1 MISDDLFDYE
11 FNRWEVATNPSGTFR
26 TSNLNLRDFVK
37 TRNDQ
42 FLRMLGMDVN
52 AAIRKAIPKSLYYWF
67 DNISFKSVMSVDIYP
82 NFELCFTKTGFLTS
96 YEENLHTINTV
107 CFGLEGWICDMA
119 VRAKR
124 DIEYKIKREVNG
136 IYGLSAIKEKENIM
150 PTNNT
155 NEFTVTL
162 NGLYVMPSIT
172 EIEKV
177 IFNDPATIVFWKDG
191 TKTVV
196 KVKPGEKFDKWTGL
210 AMAYMKKI
218 HGSKFHSLFRRW
230 CDAKEDES

>member
-11 FNRWEVATNPSGTFR
+11 FNRWEVATNTSGTFR
-26 TSNLNLRDFVK
+26 TSNFNLPSFVK
-37 TRNDQ
+37 TRNDR
-42 FLRMLGMDVN
+42 FLRMLGMNVDD
-52 AAIRKAIPKSLYYWF
+52 AIRKAIPASLYNWF
-67 DNISFKSVMSVDIYP
+67 DAISFESEMAVDTYP
-82 NFELCFTKTGFLTS
+82 YFKLYFEKLDFVVS
-96 YEENLHTINTV
+96 YEKNLHIIDTK
-107 CFGLEGWICDMA
+107 FLGLENWICKMA
-119 VRAKR
+119 ERAKR
-124 DIEYKIKREVNG
+124 DIEYKIKREVNS
-136 IYGLSAIKEKENIM
+136 IYCLPAIKEKENIM
-150 PTNNT
+150 PTNNS
-155 NEFTVTL
+155 NKFTVTL

-218 HGSKFHSLFRRW
+218 HGNKFHSLFRRW
-230 CDAKEDES
+230 CDTKEDES